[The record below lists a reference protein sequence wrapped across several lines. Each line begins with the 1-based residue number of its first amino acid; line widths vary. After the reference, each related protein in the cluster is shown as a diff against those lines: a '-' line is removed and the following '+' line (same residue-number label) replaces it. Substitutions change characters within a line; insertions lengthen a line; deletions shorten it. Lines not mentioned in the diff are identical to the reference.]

1 MTHRV
6 ISARKLF
13 RRRRSRV
20 NLASR
25 NTPRPLTP
33 LEITMTEKPE
43 IFELGQIPPL
53 GVVPKMMHAMPI
65 RRERHNPPEQAFQR
79 EVVPVPDI
87 STNDVLVYVMTS
99 GVNYNGVWAGLG
111 EPLSPMDIHKQD
123 YHVAGSDASGIV
135 WAVGSGVKSCKVG
148 DEVIVH
154 CNQTCGECHHC
165 NGGNPM
171 MCRSQQIWGYETTH
185 GSFAQFCKAQAQQIL
200 PKPKHLTWEEAGCYM
215 LVHATAWR
223 MLYGH
228 TGHVLKPAM
237 NVLVWGGSGG
247 LGTMAI
253 QICKAAGANAIA
265 VVSSASKGEYC
276 LGLGAKAYLN
286 RKDFNCWG
294 AMPDTKDPEAYGAWL
309 KEVRKFGKA
318 IWDITGKVDVDIVF
332 EHPDEAT
339 FPVSTYVVR
348 RGGMVVFCAGTT
360 GYNIT
365 FDARYVWMRQK
376 RIQGSHFASKY
387 EADEANHLVMD
398 QKIHTGLSRTFTFDE
413 IGASHALMQRNEH
426 PPGNMAIAVNAT
438 VPGCRNLPES
448 IAAQGA

>member
-1 MTHRV
+1 M
-6 ISARKLF
+6 SD
-13 RRRRSRV
+13 
-20 NLASR
+20 
-25 NTPRPLTP
+25 TPEL
-33 LEITMTEKPE
+33 L
-43 IFELGQIPPL
+43 ELGQIPPL
-53 GVVPKMMHAMPI
+53 GQVPKSMIAMPI
-65 RRERHNPPEQAFQR
+65 RKERHGPPTVAFQR

-87 STNDVLVYVMTS
+87 GPNEVLVYVMAA
-99 GVNYNGVWAGLG
+99 GVNYNGVWAALG
-111 EPLSPMDIHKQD
+111 KPLSPIDVHKQP
-123 YHVAGSDASGIV
+123 YHVAGSDASGVI

-148 DEVIVH
+148 DEVVIH

-171 MCRSQQIWGYETTH
+171 MCRRQQIWGYETTH
-185 GSFAQFCKAQAQQIL
+185 GSFAQFCKVQAQQIL
-200 PKPKHLTWEEAGCYM
+200 PKPKHLTWAEASCYM

-228 TGHVLKPAM
+228 SPHVLKPAM

-265 VVSSASKGEYC
+265 VVSSEDKGRYC
-276 LGLGAKAYLN
+276 MELGAKAWLN

-294 AMPDTKDPEAYGAWL
+294 QMPDTEDAEAYGAWV

-318 IWDITGKVDVDIVF
+318 IWDITGNVDVDIVF
-332 EHPDEAT
+332 EHPGEST
-339 FPVSTYVVR
+339 FPVSCYIVR

-376 RIQGSHFASKY
+376 RIQGSHFASKH
-387 EADEANHLVMD
+387 EADEANHLIMD
-398 QKIHTGLSRTFTFDE
+398 EKIHSGLSRVFTFDE
-413 IGASHALMQRNEH
+413 IGAAHALMADNRH

-438 VPGCRNLPES
+438 ALECRNLEES
-448 IAAQGA
+448 RAAQSGA